1 MVSLRTPLATFPRLP
16 SVAMAEPNANLLLQ
30 LIRENGCKMTM
41 AEADVLLPRHGF
53 SMSLTRDIVRDM
65 AESGLVAADGF
76 AGIELSK

>member
-1 MVSLRTPLATFPRLP
+1 
-16 SVAMAEPNANLLLQ
+16 
-30 LIRENGCKMTM
+30 MTM